1 MVMDK
6 VKRLSHLKEPE
17 ERFAMTRVL
26 DLTEKVL
33 VNHEIGLTDFY
44 DPHLLSLA
52 GDILRGFPKLRFEFS
67 GGYEEAE
74 RKRILLCQDY
84 YEPVFADFNLGCVK
98 IEATRDFERL
108 NHRDFLGAILGMGLR
123 REKVGDIIVGG
134 DAAYCITTGEL
145 ADYLNRNLTQV
156 GQVAVRT
163 SLLPNLEDG
172 LSTWVKYK
180 EIRTTVAS
188 LRLDSVSSHG
198 FNVSRSQAGQDIK
211 GGKVKL
217 NWKETSD
224 PGKEIKEGDVISYR
238 GYGRVIV
245 HKLIGNTKKGRIALL
260 LHRLQ

>member
-1 MVMDK
+1 MDK

-33 VNHEIGLTDFY
+33 SNHEIGVTDFF

-52 GDILRGFPKLRFEFS
+52 RDILRGFPQLRFEFF

-74 RKRILLCQDY
+74 RRRILLCQDY
-84 YEPVFADFNLGCVK
+84 YQPVFADFNLGCVK
-98 IEATRDFERL
+98 IEGARDFERL
-108 NHRDFLGAILGMGLR
+108 NHRDFLGAILGLGLR
-123 REKVGDIIVGG
+123 REKVGDIIVG
-134 DAAYCITTGEL
+134 DEAAFCIATSEL
-145 ADYLNRNLTQV
+145 ADYVNRNLSKV
-156 GQVAVRT
+156 GQVTVHT
-163 SLLPNLEDG
+163 SLLTNLEDS
-172 LSTWVKYK
+172 LTNCLKFK

-198 FNVSRSQAGQDIK
+198 FNVSRSQIVQDIK

-217 NWKETSD
+217 NWKESIN
-224 PGKEIKEGDVISYR
+224 PSKEIKEGDLISYR
-238 GYGRVIV
+238 GHGRVTVYEI
-245 HKLIGNTKKGRIALL
+245 IGNTKKGRIALL